1 MPFAAVGRNALN
13 RHSSEKQGA
22 AMLVAGHRMITYY
35 RRALAP
41 RADRAWDTNSS
52 RWPPIFM
59 SCSAGS
65 ACAGATGGDR

>member
-1 MPFAAVGRNALN
+1 MPFATVRRNALN

-22 AMLVAGHRMITYY
+22 AMLAAGHRVITYC

-41 RADRAWDTNSS
+41 RGDRAWDTNSS

-59 SCSAGS
+59 FC
-65 ACAGATGGDR
+65 